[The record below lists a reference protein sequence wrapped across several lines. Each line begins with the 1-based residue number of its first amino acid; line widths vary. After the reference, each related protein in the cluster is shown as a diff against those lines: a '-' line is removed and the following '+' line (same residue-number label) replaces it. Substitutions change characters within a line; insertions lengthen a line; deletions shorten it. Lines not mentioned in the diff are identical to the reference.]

1 LVNVSIRT
9 IQQQNELSFK
19 KGEVITTPLDPPV
32 TGTIYGALLNYKG
45 ALEALGDAVHKAP
58 YKGEPKAPVLYIKP
72 ANTVIGHRMAIPVPD
87 DSAELEMG
95 AALGVVIGK
104 TATHVKEV
112 EALSYVSGY
121 TIVNDVSVPHDSVF
135 RPAIKQKARDGFC
148 PVGPWIMPKEA
159 VENPDSLQVKVFI
172 NGQLKQENNTQQLIR
187 SVARLIADVTDY
199 MTLRAGDILLTGVPE
214 NAPLAKVGDVVRIE
228 IDRIGVLENFLVH
241 EKDWKWGGRA

>member
-1 LVNVSIRT
+1 MVNVKIRT
-9 IQQQNELSFK
+9 MQLQKEVYIQE
-19 KGEVITTPLDPPV
+19 GEVITTPLDPPV

-45 ALEALGDAVHKAP
+45 VLEVLGDAVHEAP
-58 YKGEPKAPVLYIKP
+58 YKGAPKAPVLYIKP
-72 ANTVIGHRMAIPVPD
+72 ANTVIGHEMAIPVPD
-87 DSAELEMG
+87 DSVKLEMG
-95 AALGVVIGK
+95 AALGVVIGQ
-104 TATHVKEV
+104 TATRVKEE

-121 TIVNDVSVPHDSVF
+121 TIVNDVSAPHDSVY

-159 VENPDSLQVKVFI
+159 IDNPDSLQVKVFI

-187 SVARLIADVTDY
+187 SVARLIADVTDF
-199 MTLRAGDILLTGVPE
+199 MTLRPGDILLTGVPE

-228 IDRIGVLENFLVH
+228 IDGIGFLENILVH